1 MRGLQNWSQ
10 LPKATKS
17 MTLLC
22 SESCHGLHVRQRKSQ
37 SPDNSPEGPPQSG
50 PHDLPDFIHSHS
62 PCHPLPLGH
71 TGFLALPRKY
81 SHFWTFA
88 LAVTTACNTP
98 FPQYLLCA
106 LLHFLESLLKYHL
119 LSSLTTLSIPP
130 TTLALFIPLP
140 CFLSLHPICY
150 FYWFFFVCAN
160 RCYWLPVN
168 PPSWILHEAREFVCL
183 DYCCVPSV

>member
-1 MRGLQNWSQ
+1 MGFTLISYMKQMRLTELKPLAQGHKTHDPLLLRILPWPPRQAGEEPKSWQQSWRPPTIWPPWSPW
-10 LPKATKS
+10 LY
-17 MTLLC
+17 
-22 SESCHGLHVRQRKSQ
+22 SEPFSL
-37 SPDNSPEGPPQSG
+37 SPTSPG
-50 PHDLPDFIHSHS
+50 PHWLPCS
-62 PCHPLPLGH
+62 
-71 TGFLALPRKY
+71 PRKY

-130 TTLALFIPLP
+130 TTLALFILLP

-150 FYWFFFVCAN
+150 FYWCFVC
-160 RCYWLPVN
+160 
-168 PPSWILHEAREFVCL
+168 VCK
-183 DYCCVPSV
+183 